1 MRQNLCRQGKRDYDR
16 IIQNHHL
23 NYRIFD
29 IRWFDS
35 LESTNNYCKLLDLN
49 TVEEFTVICAR
60 SQTAGIGQ
68 QGNHWASEPG
78 KNLTFSLILKPTFLR
93 AADQYSLTM
102 AIALAIADTL
112 DLLISNPKNNQF
124 APSGRVRFSQRNQ
137 FAPSGRVRF
146 SQRNQFA
153 PSGRV
158 RFSQRNQFT
167 PSGRIQ
173 IKWPNDIYVGTPSE
187 QHYRKICGILVTNQ
201 LSGSHIATSI
211 CGIGL
216 NVNQTCFPT
225 WVPNPT
231 SLLLEA
237 SAPPSPTPFAIDTV
251 LDTVLDCI
259 LHRYRQLSLHDG
271 PDAIKT
277 DYLSRLY
284 RLGQEASYFYNG
296 KTIRAT
302 ITGIDHFG
310 HLLLTTSTGSHLSCA
325 LKEISFL

>member
-1 MRQNLCRQGKRDYDR
+1 MN
-16 IIQNHHL
+16 N
-23 NYRIFD
+23 RIFD

-112 DLLISNPKNNQF
+112 DLLISNPKNDQF

-137 FAPSGRVRF
+137 FA
-146 SQRNQFA
+146 
-153 PSGRV
+153 
-158 RFSQRNQFT
+158 

-216 NVNQTCFPT
+216 NVNQTCFPS

-237 SAPPSPTPFAIDTV
+237 SAPPSPTPYAIDTV

-259 LHRYRQLSLHDG
+259 LHRYRQLSLHDE

>member
-23 NYRIFD
+23 NNRIFD

-68 QGNHWASEPG
+68 QGNHWTSEPD

-112 DLLISNPKNNQF
+112 DLLISNPKSNLF

-137 FAPSGRVRF
+137 FA
-146 SQRNQFA
+146 
-153 PSGRV
+153 
-158 RFSQRNQFT
+158 

-237 SAPPSPTPFAIDTV
+237 SAPSSPTPFAIDIV

>member
-1 MRQNLCRQGKRDYDR
+1 MN
-16 IIQNHHL
+16 N
-23 NYRIFD
+23 RIFD

-124 APSGRVRFSQRNQ
+124 APSGR
-137 FAPSGRVRF
+137 
-146 SQRNQFA
+146 
-153 PSGRV
+153 
-158 RFSQRNQFT
+158 
-167 PSGRIQ
+167 IQ

-187 QHYRKICGILVTNQ
+187 QHYRKICGILVSNQ

>member
-1 MRQNLCRQGKRDYDR
+1 MN
-16 IIQNHHL
+16 N
-23 NYRIFD
+23 RIFD
-29 IRWFDS
+29 ILWFDS

-68 QGNHWASEPG
+68 QGNHWASEPS

-112 DLLISNPKNNQF
+112 DLLISNPK
-124 APSGRVRFSQRNQ
+124 RNQ
-137 FAPSGRVRF
+137 FAPSGRV
-146 SQRNQFA
+146 
-153 PSGRV
+153 
-158 RFSQRNQFT
+158 
-167 PSGRIQ
+167 Q

-216 NVNQTCFPT
+216 NVNQTCFPA

>member
-1 MRQNLCRQGKRDYDR
+1 MN
-16 IIQNHHL
+16 N
-23 NYRIFD
+23 RIFD

-112 DLLISNPKNNQF
+112 DLLISNPKSNQF
-124 APSGRVRFSQRNQ
+124 APSGRV
-137 FAPSGRVRF
+137 
-146 SQRNQFA
+146 
-153 PSGRV
+153 
-158 RFSQRNQFT
+158 
-167 PSGRIQ
+167 Q

-237 SAPPSPTPFAIDTV
+237 SAPPSPTPFAINTV

>member
-1 MRQNLCRQGKRDYDR
+1 MN
-16 IIQNHHL
+16 N
-23 NYRIFD
+23 RIFD

-68 QGNHWASEPG
+68 QGNHWTSEPG
-78 KNLTFSLILKPTFLR
+78 KNLTFSLILRPTFLR

-102 AIALAIADTL
+102 AIALAIADSL
-112 DLLISNPKNNQF
+112 DLLISNPKNDQF
-124 APSGRVRFSQRNQ
+124 A
-137 FAPSGRVRF
+137 
-146 SQRNQFA
+146 
-153 PSGRV
+153 
-158 RFSQRNQFT
+158 

-216 NVNQTCFPT
+216 NVNQTCFPA

-237 SAPPSPTPFAIDTV
+237 SVPPSPTPFAIDTV

-310 HLLLTTSTGSHLSCA
+310 HLLLTTSTGSHISCA